1 MHRLAEELGFENVEY
16 NDLPT
21 NIYSTFCKLNPSG
34 YRSTNN
40 DKYGY
45 LIGPTLIKQ
54 TDDSEKAPQFYDIFA
69 PKIYI
74 ADQSTTDKKKPY
86 RLLIIWV
93 EKFHFVLFV
102 KEENFKLSM
111 DVYTKMLDYVFSKGK
126 TMNSKVDPIV
136 EYNDEKPL
144 DAEETVR
151 LYYFNQSNL
160 AIKQTKKYTN
170 KVLTNEIRHWV
181 NVIKLKFDDNEL
193 LNDLQV
199 TSNNYWIS
207 CKRNMPRLVFV
218 ILPLSLTQS
227 EAEKQSDDIVN
238 QYFPYL

>member
-1 MHRLAEELGFENVEY
+1 
-16 NDLPT
+16 
-21 NIYSTFCKLNPSG
+21 
-34 YRSTNN
+34 
-40 DKYGY
+40 
-45 LIGPTLIKQ
+45 
-54 TDDSEKAPQFYDIFA
+54 
-69 PKIYI
+69 
-74 ADQSTTDKKKPY
+74 
-86 RLLIIWV
+86 
-93 EKFHFVLFV
+93 
-102 KEENFKLSM
+102 M

-227 EAEKQSDDIVN
+227 EAEKQSNDIVN